1 MQLLAL
7 GHPYL
12 HLDLAVFEVEPERH
26 SGAAIL
32 PDAIM
37 QPGNLA
43 LVQQQLA
50 VALRVM
56 VLAVTEVVGG
66 DMQVVQPGL
75 AVFNDHKGVGQI
87 GLAGPQGFH
96 LGPHQD
102 NAGLQPFFDM
112 IFVEGALVCADQFL
126 THSGKTVA
134 EPDQKGNRRKCFCLH
149 PAMKF
154 LQVDFESPG
163 GYTIPQHTGFH
174 QKTRFLCS
182 EPPMTM
188 RSEYSEIYLSS
199 VIGRSVITSGG
210 QEIGTLRDLVMVP
223 GEIFPE
229 VSHLVIR
236 RGRALELLP
245 WGMVK
250 LFTHIVISTTSTTP
264 SGLHPYTP
272 MEGEILVKRDLLDKQ
287 IVDVDGAKVV
297 RVNDIKLGNL
307 HDKLCIFSVDIGFR
321 GILRR
326 LGYERLGE
334 RMARA
339 LRKDIPTTEI
349 SWEYVQ
355 PIEATSSKLALN
367 IARDQMNEIHPADLA
382 DILESI
388 PIQNIKTV
396 LETIDAETT
405 GETLYELEPEMR
417 NVVINQMDSEH
428 AADILEEMEPDEA
441 ADVLADL
448 PEQKSQ
454 ELLELM
460 DEENAEEIQELLEH
474 EDDTAGGLMNS
485 DYFRLSPHS
494 TVGEALI
501 ALRQAYDEL
510 KDIHYGYIVNDEN
523 QPEGVVSI
531 RQLLTNPPELALTE
545 MMEENLVTVTVGEEL
560 TETLELMTKYDLLAL
575 PVLDEDGTMAGV
587 LTVDDL
593 LQHLLPKLLKSRRGG
608 MM

>member
-1 MQLLAL
+1 
-7 GHPYL
+7 
-12 HLDLAVFEVEPERH
+12 
-26 SGAAIL
+26 
-32 PDAIM
+32 
-37 QPGNLA
+37 
-43 LVQQQLA
+43 
-50 VALRVM
+50 
-56 VLAVTEVVGG
+56 
-66 DMQVVQPGL
+66 
-75 AVFNDHKGVGQI
+75 
-87 GLAGPQGFH
+87 
-96 LGPHQD
+96 
-102 NAGLQPFFDM
+102 
-112 IFVEGALVCADQFL
+112 
-126 THSGKTVA
+126 
-134 EPDQKGNRRKCFCLH
+134 
-149 PAMKF
+149 
-154 LQVDFESPG
+154 
-163 GYTIPQHTGFH
+163 
-174 QKTRFLCS
+174 
-182 EPPMTM
+182 MTM

-199 VIGRSVITSGG
+199 VIGRSVITSAGT
-210 QEIGTLRDLVMVP
+210 EIGTLRDLIMVP
-223 GEIFPE
+223 GEVFPE

-236 RGRALELLP
+236 RGRALEMLP
-245 WGMVK
+245 WGAVK
-250 LFTHIVISTTSTTP
+250 LFTHIVISTTGTTP

-417 NVVINQMDSEH
+417 NVVISQMDSEH

-485 DYFRLSPHS
+485 DYLRLSPDE
-494 TVGEALI
+494 TVGSALT

-510 KDIHYGYIVNDEN
+510 KDIHYGYVVNDDN
-523 QPEGVVSI
+523 RPEGAISI
-531 RQLLTNPPELALTE
+531 RQLLTNPPDLPLTE
-545 MMEENLVTVTVGEEL
+545 LMDEDLVTVTVGEEL

-593 LQHLLPKLLKSRRGG
+593 LQHLLPKLIKSRRGG

>member
-1 MQLLAL
+1 
-7 GHPYL
+7 
-12 HLDLAVFEVEPERH
+12 
-26 SGAAIL
+26 
-32 PDAIM
+32 
-37 QPGNLA
+37 
-43 LVQQQLA
+43 
-50 VALRVM
+50 
-56 VLAVTEVVGG
+56 
-66 DMQVVQPGL
+66 
-75 AVFNDHKGVGQI
+75 
-87 GLAGPQGFH
+87 
-96 LGPHQD
+96 
-102 NAGLQPFFDM
+102 
-112 IFVEGALVCADQFL
+112 
-126 THSGKTVA
+126 
-134 EPDQKGNRRKCFCLH
+134 
-149 PAMKF
+149 
-154 LQVDFESPG
+154 
-163 GYTIPQHTGFH
+163 
-174 QKTRFLCS
+174 
-182 EPPMTM
+182 MTM
-188 RSEYSEIYLSS
+188 RTEYSEIYLSS

-223 GEIFPE
+223 GEVFPE

-236 RGRALELLP
+236 RGRALETLP
-245 WGMVK
+245 WSAVK
-250 LFTHIVISTTSTTP
+250 LFTHIVISTTGTTP
-264 SGLHPYTP
+264 GGLVTYTP
-272 MEGEILVKRDLLDKQ
+272 QEGEILVKRDLLDKQ

-307 HDKLCIFSVDIGFR
+307 HDKLCIFTVDIGFR

-334 RMARA
+334 SMARV
-339 LRKDIPTTEI
+339 LRRDIPTTEI

-396 LETIDAETT
+396 LETIDDETT

-417 NVVINQMDSEH
+417 NVVISQMDSEH

-485 DYFRLSPHS
+485 EYFRLSPDE
-494 TVGEALI
+494 TVGSALA
-501 ALRQAYDEL
+501 ALRRAYNEL
-510 KDIHYGYIVNDEN
+510 KDIHYGYIVNDDN
-523 QPEGVVSI
+523 RPEGAVSI

-545 MMEENLVTVTVGEEL
+545 MMEENLVTVQVGEEL
-560 TETLELMTKYDLLAL
+560 GETLELMTKYDLLAL